1 MQNRIETLRA
11 EIAQRE
17 AELRKLE
24 GDQQEKE
31 NELDNIIKNA
41 SR

>member
-11 EIAQRE
+11 EIAQRQS
-17 AELRKLE
+17 ELKKLE
-24 GDQQEKE
+24 NDQQEKE